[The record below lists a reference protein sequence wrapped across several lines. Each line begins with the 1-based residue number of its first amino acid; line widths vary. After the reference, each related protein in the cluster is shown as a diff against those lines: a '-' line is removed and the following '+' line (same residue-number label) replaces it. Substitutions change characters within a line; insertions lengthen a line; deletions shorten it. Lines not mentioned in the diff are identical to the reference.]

1 MQDPTPLK
9 QAGSQE
15 SHVLAKVQEWAD
27 AELTMRLAAVS
38 AEEVP
43 MGDMFDLSGRV
54 TDAASAVLT
63 ALGRETVLEGL
74 E

>member
-15 SHVLAKVQEWAD
+15 SHVLAKVQEWAA
-27 AELTMRLAAVS
+27 AELTMRLAVQNELTS
-38 AEEVP
+38 LD
-43 MGDMFDLSGRV
+43 DMMYLSERV
-54 TDAASAVLT
+54 TEASSALLT
-63 ALGRETVLEGL
+63 ALGMETGLEGL